1 MLCVIMNACVQN
13 INFSGAAAE
22 KDYMD
27 DEKNVKYVIKE
38 VRINLSCLERGW
50 LLLYITEL

>member
-1 MLCVIMNACVQN
+1 
-13 INFSGAAAE
+13 
-22 KDYMD
+22 MD